1 MLSVSFLSPVFRC
14 GPKNRYFLGAVFW
27 PPILARR
34 GEAQL
39 SGLTPVGKNWRP
51 ENGHCSGDRVW
62 EAMFWTA
69 TPGPRAGLRLWFVF
83 WTRFGCCLLLPRLC
97 PSCGL
102 RLVLKL
108 SCASVCGPFR
118 SGFFHMYVIACS
130 ASGYSLIYVHTCIH
144 VFVDVLWDRVWVLSV
159 MVLLFVLSVTVLIF
173 VLNQLVLTF
182 DLSPMLLILV
192 LSLMVDCCSQID
204 GSDFVFWLPSL

>member
-83 WTRFGCCLLLPRLC
+83 WTRFGCCFLLPLLC
-97 PSCGL
+97 PICGL

-108 SCASVCGPFR
+108 FCASVCGPFC
-118 SGFFHMYVIACS
+118 SGFFHMYVIDSS
-130 ASGYSLIYVHTCIH
+130 ASGYSHIYVHTCIH
-144 VFVDVLWDRVWVLSV
+144 VFVNVLRDRVLVLSLMLSL
-159 MVLLFVLSVTVLIF
+159 MVW
-173 VLNQLVLTF
+173 
-182 DLSPMLLILV
+182 ILV
-192 LSLMVDCCSQID
+192 LSLMVVDFCSQSD
-204 GSDFVFWLPSL
+204 GADC